1 MGRNRKDKIIL
12 GVMSVL
18 CTPGNGPLH
27 SELDCQVKM
36 PDMMISSMQT
46 ENWKSQTSPGQ
57 PVTEARIAVI
67 QQGHT
72 DCGPCTV
79 SDVPTVFS
87 GNVISLFL

>member
-12 GVMSVL
+12 GVTFVL
-18 CTPGNGPLH
+18 CTPVNGPLH

-46 ENWKSQTSPGQ
+46 ENQKSQTSTGQ
-57 PVTEARIAVI
+57 LVTEARIAVI
-67 QQGHT
+67 QKGHT
-72 DCGPCTV
+72 DCGSCTV
-79 SDVPTVFS
+79 SDVPTVCS

>member
-18 CTPGNGPLH
+18 CIPGNGPPVF
-27 SELDCQVKM
+27 ELDCQSRCLTL
-36 PDMMISSMQT
+36 MISSMQT